1 MRPRP
6 SRSDG
11 DGRRAQPFTH
21 SPSLLRL
28 QCYDRPVDT
37 ARGYC
42 SMEQEQ
48 LYRQVFSSIAEASSR
63 AMRAVDELR
72 ESLDDKT
79 MSEMLN
85 SHVIILY
92 ISALDKLLSFA
103 MMFMFITGAIT
114 KKELRPSKK
123 TQPGVINTYVGLG
136 EKFKL
141 LHGLGVFNR
150 YYTRVNFDAY
160 AHTRNVHLHGVQLV
174 IAYFVNWSDDKFP
187 KRRESVYTGHSRGLS
202 DQKGCSGP
210 RRASL

>member
-1 MRPRP
+1 
-6 SRSDG
+6 
-11 DGRRAQPFTH
+11 
-21 SPSLLRL
+21 
-28 QCYDRPVDT
+28 
-37 ARGYC
+37 
-42 SMEQEQ
+42 
-48 LYRQVFSSIAEASSR
+48 
-63 AMRAVDELR
+63 
-72 ESLDDKT
+72 
-79 MSEMLN
+79 
-85 SHVIILY
+85 
-92 ISALDKLLSFA
+92 

-187 KRRESVYTGHSRGLS
+187 KAERISLYGPFARAFRPEGMFGAKTSFLIEELTRFSEHLGDYFANDTELDAKLQRIQRKLRELDDQLLPADVKRIADSIRSATGASRVTWNDVALHLNDEHLGVCWSKLL
-202 DQKGCSGP
+202 K
-210 RRASL
+210 